1 MAVNKQRAY
10 ISETDYLEG
19 EKISKVK
26 HEYVDG
32 NVYAMAGASKNHE
45 NISGNIFRKFGNH
58 LEDSPCV
65 TYHTDIK
72 VRTSAGNYRYPDC
85 MVVCDETNEQEYY
98 SGSPVILVEV
108 ISRSSR
114 KTDEQT
120 KRLEYINI
128 PSLEEFV
135 LIEQDYV
142 DVAVFR
148 KSEGWQPTHYF
159 LGDYVL
165 FESIKLSLSVE
176 VIYHRV
182 VNQDMSEF
190 LQAKAADGK
199 KKMRV

>member
-1 MAVNKQRAY
+1 MLIITVNKQAAY
-10 ISETDYLEG
+10 ISEEDYLEG
-19 EKISKVK
+19 EKISEVK

-58 LEDSPCV
+58 LEDSSCV
-65 TYHTDIK
+65 TYHTDVK
-72 VRTSAGNYRYPDC
+72 VRTPAGNYRYPDC
-85 MVVCDETNEQEYY
+85 MVVCDEDNEEEYF
-98 SGSPVILVEV
+98 SESPVILVEV

-128 PSLEEFV
+128 PSLKEFV

-159 LGDYVL
+159 LGEDVV
-165 FESIKLSLSVE
+165 FESIELSLPVE
-176 VIYHRV
+176 TIYHRV
-182 VNQDMSEF
+182 VNQDMTEF
-190 LQAKAADGK
+190 LQAKAAK
-199 KKMRV
+199 LK

>member
-1 MAVNKQRAY
+1 MPVNMQKAR

-19 EKISKVK
+19 EKVSQIK

-32 NVYAMAGASKNHE
+32 DVYAMAGASKNHE

-58 LEDSPCV
+58 LEDSTCV

-85 MVVCDETNEQEYY
+85 MVVCDETNEEEYY
-98 SGSPVILVEV
+98 SESPIILVEV

-159 LGDYVL
+159 LGDHAM
-165 FESIKLSLSVE
+165 FKSIDLCLSVE
-176 VIYHRV
+176 AIYHRV
-182 VNQDMSEF
+182 INQDMTEF
-190 LQAKAADGK
+190 LQAKMAQNK
-199 KKMRV
+199 